1 MDWNI
6 VYGLIDARLLIVV
19 AVCWVI
25 GYVLKKTPKVADWTI
40 VYVVTVSA
48 VLLSCGLLGWTVEVL
63 IQGILAGAF
72 AVYGHQLIKQTKQSD
87 TGNISDSEIQA
98 IRGDE

>member
-19 AVCWVI
+19 AACWVI

-40 VYVVTVSA
+40 VYIVTAAAVVLTVGLIGFSVEA
-48 VLLSCGLLGWTVEVL
+48 V

-72 AVYGHQLIKQTKQSD
+72 AVYGHQIVKQTKS
-87 TGNISDSEIQA
+87 GE
-98 IRGDE
+98 